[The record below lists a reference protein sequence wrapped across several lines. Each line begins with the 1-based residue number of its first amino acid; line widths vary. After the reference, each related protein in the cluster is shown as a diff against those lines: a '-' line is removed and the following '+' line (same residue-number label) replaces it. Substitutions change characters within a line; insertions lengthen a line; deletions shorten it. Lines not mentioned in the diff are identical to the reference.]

1 VERKEALA
9 AAGPVGESVA
19 IGRQPAA
26 ATVRPLMRP
35 PVVRLVALLA
45 MAVST
50 SGCTQTSEPSPEA
63 SSPAPAATPVATAP
77 LTTSASTPVPGFE
90 DWQLINPQAVRLSL
104 ETGGTLVLDLVG
116 SVLWF
121 NADKGVL
128 FYREVAGDF
137 RATATVRT
145 SSTSDPSLPPG
156 QDGTVQLA
164 GLMARTEVPAEN
176 SVFIVSGSIGKS
188 TGLETKTTESSR
200 SVYIQRGLPTGGDA
214 ELRLCRIGS
223 TFLLWWR
230 HVDSNE
236 DWMHMST
243 FDRKDMP
250 GTVQVGVNIY
260 TDGVP
265 DITAR
270 FEHLTIE
277 PIPGGA
283 GC

>member
-1 VERKEALA
+1 V
-9 AAGPVGESVA
+9 
-19 IGRQPAA
+19 AA
-26 ATVRPLMRP
+26 ATWI
-35 PVVRLVALLA
+35 AGC
-45 MAVST
+45 ST
-50 SGCTQTSEPSPEA
+50 TSEASPG
-63 SSPAPAATPVATAP
+63 SSPGRPSAAVATLDATVAP
-77 LTTSASTPVPGFE
+77 QQTAVPGFE
-90 DWQLINPQAVRLSL
+90 DWQLINPQAVRVSVD
-104 ETGGTLVLDLVG
+104 GGALVLDLVG
-116 SVLWF
+116 SVIWF

-128 FYREVAGDF
+128 FYRDVTGDF

-145 SSTSDPSLPPG
+145 SKTSDPSAPPG
-156 QDGTVQLA
+156 QDGSVQLA

-176 SVFIVSGSIGKS
+176 SVFIASGSIGKS

-200 SVYIQRGLPTGGDA
+200 SIYLQRGLPTGGDA

-236 DWMHMST
+236 DWTHMST
-243 FDRKDMP
+243 LDRKDMP
-250 GTVQVGVNIY
+250 ATLQVGANIY

-277 PIPGGA
+277 PIPHGA